1 MFLNEVSYAYQGI
14 YLFKTQESSNI
25 IKYYYKL
32 K

>member
-1 MFLNEVSYAYQGI
+1 MFLDEVSYAYQGI

-25 IKYYYKL
+25 INYYKL